1 MFARGKNSTEK
12 KSPTVGSL
20 FSGAGLG
27 DLGLSW
33 AGFRHSWMC
42 EKDTY
47 AQRLLSMRFSGIP
60 VYTDVEHMYSL
71 QVTFPTILIGGFP
84 CQPFSSAA
92 HGQHIKEKDKKEHL
106 VRMAEKVKPAIVIG
120 ENVNEKPIKEV
131 ASSLRDLGYRTAV
144 FNLTSDQ
151 LGADHKRN
159 RWWVVAHPDLHCQ
172 FHRAVYAEASR
183 LSEVRKSIW
192 KRSDNARAFRV
203 TNGGAYRMDRLRCV
217 GNGQDPYATFS
228 IGRAL
233 QMTGY
238 LA

>member
-1 MFARGKNSTEK
+1 MYMYHPCISK
-12 KSPTVGSL
+12 KHTVGSL

-33 AGFRHSWMC
+33 AGFEHSWLC
-42 EKDTY
+42 EKDVY
-47 AQRLLSMRFSGIP
+47 AQRILSMRFSGVP
-60 VYTDVEHMYSL
+60 VYTDVERMYPLKITS
-71 QVTFPTILIGGFP
+71 PTILIGGFP

-92 HGQHIKEKDKKEHL
+92 HGQWIKEKDKKEHL
-106 VRMAEKVKPAIVIG
+106 VRMAEKLTPAIVIG
-120 ENVNEKPIKEV
+120 ENVNEKPVKEV
-131 ASSLRDLGYRTAV
+131 ASGLNGIGYRTTV
-144 FNLTSDQ
+144 FRLASDQ

-159 RWWVVAHPDLHCQ
+159 RWWVVAHPDLHSQ

-183 LSEVRKSIW
+183 VSEIRKNIW
-192 KRSDNARAFRV
+192 KRSDNSRAFRAID
-203 TNGGAYRMDRLRCV
+203 GGSHRMDRLRCA

-238 LA
+238 LG